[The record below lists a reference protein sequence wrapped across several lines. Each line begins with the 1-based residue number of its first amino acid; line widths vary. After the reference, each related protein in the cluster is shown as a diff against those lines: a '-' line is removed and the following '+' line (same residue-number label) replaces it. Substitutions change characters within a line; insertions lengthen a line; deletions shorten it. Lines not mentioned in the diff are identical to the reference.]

1 MTTGVARRV
10 KNDYEELMTARAR
23 RDSALLR
30 RASGCDSGLRSLTVS
45 NATGMRAAWPPERM
59 RMICVA
65 SVKSNRGVSKA
76 ADEDAIIIERVYNG
90 LWAISDIEGHRRM
103 SKVNLEVKLSQ
114 FSEYWAPRT
123 VAQFNGHGI
132 MVVKSKGEFVWHSHP
147 DTDDFFLVLKGR
159 LKIELRDQTI
169 ELGPGELFVVPKGVE
184 HRPVADEE
192 VHLLL
197 IEPAGTPNTGDKET
211 AAARRII

>member
-1 MTTGVARRV
+1 
-10 KNDYEELMTARAR
+10 
-23 RDSALLR
+23 
-30 RASGCDSGLRSLTVS
+30 
-45 NATGMRAAWPPERM
+45 
-59 RMICVA
+59 MICVA
-65 SVKSNRGVSKA
+65 SVKSNLGVSKA

-123 VAQFNGHGI
+123 VAQFNGHDI